1 MEKRCNDSSWNSK
14 WIAGSAATPHYQC
27 FATPQY
33 QTVRIRIKCKGRVR
47 SSEKNDSK
55 DNSPFCN
62 NKPIKILLLVEKKV
76 RTDCSVEVV
85 KMRRVI
91 SDFNCV

>member
-33 QTVRIRIKCKGRVR
+33 QTERIRIKCKGRVR

-62 NKPIKILLLVEKKV
+62 NKLVEKKV
-76 RTDCSVEVV
+76 RTDYSVEVV

>member
-1 MEKRCNDSSWNSK
+1 MEKRCNDSSWNSI

-33 QTVRIRIKCKGRVR
+33 QCKGRVG

>member
-14 WIAGSAATPHYQC
+14 WIAGRSATPHYQC
-27 FATPQY
+27 LAIPQY
-33 QTVRIRIKCKGRVR
+33 QTERIRIKWKGRVR

-55 DNSPFCN
+55 YNSPFCN
-62 NKPIKILLLVEKKV
+62 KETIKILLLVEKKV